1 MVKIFT
7 QEMYDFIMANYK
19 GHTVPELAKMMEKEF
34 GQAVDVH
41 QLRSWLKLRKLRNG
55 VDTRL
60 GSQKHLEIRRQK
72 FQKKDVYISAIYAA
86 QKDALEKIRKGKEDE
101 CKKD

>member
-1 MVKIFT
+1 
-7 QEMYDFIMANYK
+7 
-19 GHTVPELAKMMEKEF
+19 MMEKEF
-34 GQAVDVH
+34 GQEVDAYK
-41 QLRSWLKLRKLRNG
+41 LKTWLKLRKLRNG
-55 VDTRL
+55 VDTHW
-60 GSQKHLEIRRQK
+60 GSEKHLEMRRQK